1 MSNLTDAQLIEIGR
15 KEMDK
20 REKQKEYD
28 RIYNGRKKFEA
39 GQYKKFADDNDFVMP
54 EYPEDLQ

>member
-1 MSNLTDAQLIEIGR
+1 MANLSNDQLIEIGR
-15 KEMDK
+15 KEVDK

-39 GQYKKFADDNDFVMP
+39 EQYKKFCEDNNFEMP
-54 EYPEDLQ
+54 EYPEDLR